1 MDIKSIVEEHKA
13 KDDRGL
19 WDKIGQV
26 IEAKGGKWDHG
37 VDSENLELTQMLIYE
52 YATSLEQITKGKLSA
67 EFVVE
72 KLATMMGT
80 FRFGDF
86 KEGQDDNITYGE
98 HSVTSEGYKKH
109 CRINS
114 HFGAHQVDYEENGK
128 KQFSVV
134 MFDNT
139 QEYQTSDGQTHILSG
154 GNLRSL
160 DDIRQT
166 LFHEWTHVMEKCLV
180 KTSELTREDVIKEIG
195 DSIYINALVSA
206 DWDMNQYKE
215 FITNVDKMLETEDEI
230 LFGGISTV
238 EINER
243 KDPNKRIMHN
253 MISEGAT
260 ELISKRIMQLIGGK
274 IEEDRYE
281 DQANFVEKVFESIG
295 LEQAI
300 ATYLT
305 SSNQIISYINSK
317 SEPGHDLLRET
328 DTFITAL
335 GKFERTVSDMM
346 RDVGSDSKAEFE
358 KLKSTM
364 IAFWKDGRNPTETDV
379 EKVFKQMK
387 QVANIPETQVGYVKG
402 MIEFAL
408 DYPARKKE
416 HDKMIESKFPSAT
429 KTFSESVIRTI
440 EESELV
446 TESDINRESSEIV
459 RITMGEPAK
468 IGEEEK
474 KAIEAAT
481 RSCVARLGGG
491 KVSEAQIQGL
501 LSRMYK
507 MKDVKEAMDSLTM
520 NVSKFFGRPGQEEIY
535 DACLQDIMEIDPT
548 VYHSKEELLAQLQR
562 NLDTN
567 YTPGNIPIKENHTL
581 IEATLKTVCDRLN
594 AQGVDYYVVGA
605 LSTFIATETP
615 LFRYHGDIDFM
626 VSEEDLPKV
635 QVAMKG
641 TEYEFSDDRLDNQRR
656 LAKDG
661 SHAQG
666 EHEVIANHKDNE
678 FHIGYFLFRR
688 EPDGAITVREYFMEE
703 VENGVKVPKILERH
717 LPKELVELE
726 YSSKET
732 EFAGTKFRCSTPESV
747 IAKKEFTNHPKDRL
761 DIEKLK
767 GKIDPE
773 KRRELEKYHSTL
785 EIVEPDEISRNIPR
799 REREGASLDD

>member
-13 KDDRGL
+13 KDNRGL

-26 IEAKGGKWDHG
+26 IESKSGKWDHR
-37 VDSENLELTQMLIYE
+37 VDSENPELTQMLIYE

-67 EFVVE
+67 EFVAK

-114 HFGAHQVDYEENGK
+114 HFGAHQVDYEENGR

-134 MFDNT
+134 MFDGN
-139 QEYQTSDGQTHILSG
+139 QQYQTSDGQTHKLSG
-154 GNLRSL
+154 GKLYSL

-166 LFHEWTHVMEKCLV
+166 IFHEWTHVMEKCLV
-180 KTSELTREDVIKEIG
+180 KTSELTREDVIKQMG
-195 DSIYINALVSA
+195 DSVFINAYISA
-206 DWDMNQYKE
+206 DLTMEQYKA
-215 FITNVDKMLETEDEI
+215 FIADVDRMLDTEDEI

-243 KDPNKRIMHN
+243 KSSDRRIMHN
-253 MISEGAT
+253 IISEGAT
-260 ELISKRIMQLIGGK
+260 ELISKRIMQLIGGT

-295 LEQAI
+295 SEQAI

-328 DTFITAL
+328 NTFLTAL
-335 GKFERTVSDMM
+335 GNFERTVSDMI
-346 RDVGSDSKAEFE
+346 KAAGNDPKVEFE
-358 KLKSTM
+358 KVKNIITG
-364 IAFWKDGRNPTETDV
+364 FWNEKRRPTETDV
-379 EKVFKQMK
+379 ETVFDQMK
-387 QVANIPETQVGYVKG
+387 QVANIPEAQIGKVKG
-402 MIEFAL
+402 MTRFAL

-416 HDKMIESKFPSAT
+416 YDEMIESKFPAAT
-429 KTFSESVIRTI
+429 KVFSESVIRTV
-440 EESELV
+440 EESELI
-446 TESDINRESSEIV
+446 TQSEIDKAAEEIV

-468 IGEEEK
+468 IGEEQK
-474 KAIEAAT
+474 QAIEAAT
-481 RSCVARLGGG
+481 RKCVARLGEGA
-491 KVSEAQIQGL
+491 VSETQIQGL

-507 MKDVKEAMDSLTM
+507 MKDVKEAIDSLTM
-520 NVSKFFGRPGQEEIY
+520 NVNKFFGRPGQEEMY
-535 DACLQDIMEIDPT
+535 DACLEDILEIEPT
-548 VYHSKEELLAQLQR
+548 VYHSKEELIAQLQR

-567 YTPGNIPIKENHTL
+567 YTPGNISIEENHTL

-605 LSTFIATETP
+605 LSTFIATGTP

-635 QVAMKG
+635 QAAMKG
-641 TEYEFSDDRLDNQRR
+641 TDYEFSDDRLDNQRR

-678 FHIGYFLFRR
+678 FHLGYFLFRR
-688 EPDGAITVREYFMEE
+688 EPDGAITVREYFMRE
-703 VENGVKVPKILERH
+703 ENGVKVPRILERH
-717 LPKELVELE
+717 LPKELAELE
-726 YSSKET
+726 YSSEET
-732 EFAGTKFRCSTPESV
+732 EFAGTRFRCSTPESV
-747 IAKKEFTNHPKDRL
+747 IAKKEFTRHPKDIL
-761 DIEKLK
+761 DIEKIK
-767 GKIDPE
+767 GKMDPE
-773 KRRELEKYHSTL
+773 KRTQLGRYHSRL
-785 EIVEPDEISRNIPR
+785 KIVEPDEVSRNIPR
-799 REREGASLDD
+799 REKEGQSLED